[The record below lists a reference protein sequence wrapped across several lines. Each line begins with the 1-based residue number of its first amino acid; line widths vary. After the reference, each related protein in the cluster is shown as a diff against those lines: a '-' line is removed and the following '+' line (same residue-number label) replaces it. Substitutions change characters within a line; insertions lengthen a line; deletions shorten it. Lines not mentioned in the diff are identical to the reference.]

1 MLKNKI
7 VLILLMFALALPIT
21 VNGVNGEIFSEPLEN
36 PAQVEETVSP
46 APVET
51 QEGTVEELPPELN
64 DPNSYTFKPPVS
76 KKKIAKKF
84 ILAMLGVAVSSIVLF
99 VLLTLYNKVRETIAE
114 TSGGVQNLNQKEE
127 ETSLRTPETLTEAVK
142 TFIDKTKWG

>member
-21 VNGVNGEIFSEPLEN
+21 VNGVNGEIFSEPLDN

-51 QEGTVEELPPELN
+51 QEGTVKELPPELN
-64 DPNSYTFKPPVS
+64 DPKSYTFKPPVS